1 MSLVTFPLTCLPALV
16 TVTLHRAGGAAGS
29 RAGFTVLAAGMA
41 GPAPRWPRPGITP
54 GWRGRYLVPSADL
67 ADAVS
72 RLRRAMR
79 RAARAADRQSGLS
92 VAQLEMLS
100 CLAENPG
107 SRPGQLA
114 RLLRLAP
121 SSVATLTQSLR
132 QSGLVTRTG
141 GAGDRRTASL
151 DLTPAGETAVLR
163 WKTLNERLLSE
174 AQAALPPERRSAL
187 NGALPALAD
196 LAGAVDALAE
206 LAGGT
211 GPLAGPGAALPGLAG
226 QGDEPPASRTAS

>member
-1 MSLVTFPLTCLPALV
+1 
-16 TVTLHRAGGAAGS
+16 
-29 RAGFTVLAAGMA
+29 
-41 GPAPRWPRPGITP
+41 
-54 GWRGRYLVPSADL
+54 
-67 ADAVS
+67 
-72 RLRRAMR
+72 
-79 RAARAADRQSGLS
+79 AARAADPQSRLS

-114 RLLRLAP
+114 RQLRLAP

-151 DLTPAGETAVLR
+151 NLTTAGEVAVR
-163 WKTLNERLLSE
+163 HWRTLNERLLSE
-174 AQAALPPERRSAL
+174 ARAALPPGRRRAL
-187 NGALPALAD
+187 DRALPALAD
-196 LAGAVDALAE
+196 LAGAADALAE

-211 GPLAGPGAALPGLAG
+211 GPLTGPGRVLPGLA
-226 QGDEPPASRTAS
+226 DEPPGSRAASQAARLVSPARCPR